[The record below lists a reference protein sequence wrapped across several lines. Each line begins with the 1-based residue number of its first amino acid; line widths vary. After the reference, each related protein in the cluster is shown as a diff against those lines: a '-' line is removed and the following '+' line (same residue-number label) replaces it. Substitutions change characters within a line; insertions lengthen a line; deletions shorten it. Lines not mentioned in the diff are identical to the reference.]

1 MNAKTI
7 SMDLCLRSMT
17 LCAKVVTW
25 LDSRFDKA
33 EAVGMNKADAARM
46 EVKRKADLERVKSI
60 V

>member
-1 MNAKTI
+1 
-7 SMDLCLRSMT
+7 MT